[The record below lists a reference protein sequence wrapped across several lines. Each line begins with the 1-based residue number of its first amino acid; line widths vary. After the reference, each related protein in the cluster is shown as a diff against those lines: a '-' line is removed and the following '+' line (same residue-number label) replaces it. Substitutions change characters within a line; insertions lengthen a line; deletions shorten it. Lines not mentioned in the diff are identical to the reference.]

1 MNNRQ
6 IVLEPTTQSFVDVMA
21 SRVGKPIYEL
31 SYADARQAA
40 EDLQTWTKVNKLPA
54 DVEER
59 ILPVSPTGQISVTI
73 YRPKGSTETLPVV
86 MYFHGGGW
94 VLCSKN
100 THDRLLRDLV
110 NGTNAAFVF
119 VNYTASPEAQFPIP
133 VEQCFAATK
142 YVAEHGSELGF
153 DTTRLAIAGDSA
165 GGNMA
170 AVVTQLAKERKGPA
184 ISYQVLFYPV
194 TDASLSQGVLQG
206 IRRWSVGNDCT
217 YEVVLG
223 RLCSRQEGSPEQDG
237 FTSRGDDRT
246 TERPAPSPRYRRR
259 IRYSS
264 RRRGRVRWKTHAGR
278 RRDNWGPR
286 SRNGTR
292 FCDAERIGR
301 HSTRK
306 RCDRPGLTKAQTST
320 RFHGAASGG
329 MNVFFKQLSEGDD
342 DLAIPLIAK
351 GDYDVDVA
359 SFRPSI
365 PDRPSARDRCEA
377 YRTG

>member
-133 VEQCFAATK
+133 VEQCLRPRNT
-142 YVAEHGSELGF
+142 SP
-153 DTTRLAIAGDSA
+153 
-165 GGNMA
+165 NMA
-170 AVVTQLAKERKGPA
+170 ASLVSIPHGLQSRVTAPGAIWRPLSRNSPKNAK
-184 ISYQVLFYPV
+184 
-194 TDASLSQGVLQG
+194 VLQ
-206 IRRWSVGNDCT
+206 SVIKC
-217 YEVVLG
+217 
-223 RLCSRQEGSPEQDG
+223 
-237 FTSRGDDRT
+237 F
-246 TERPAPSPRYRRR
+246 
-259 IRYSS
+259 
-264 RRRGRVRWKTHAGR
+264 
-278 RRDNWGPR
+278 
-286 SRNGTR
+286 
-292 FCDAERIGR
+292 
-301 HSTRK
+301 
-306 RCDRPGLTKAQTST
+306 
-320 RFHGAASGG
+320 
-329 MNVFFKQLSEGDD
+329 
-342 DLAIPLIAK
+342 
-351 GDYDVDVA
+351 
-359 SFRPSI
+359 SI
-365 PDRPSARDRCEA
+365 Q
-377 YRTG
+377 